1 MMTVI
6 VLAHRGYSAKAP
18 ENTMAAFELALAVG
32 ADGIELDVHM
42 TRDGEI
48 VVIHDDTLDRTT
60 NGKGS
65 VSDQTM
71 AELRELDAGSW
82 FSPEFAG
89 ERIPT
94 LKLVLE
100 LIKDKDVLLNIEI
113 KTGLGFQQLNEELV
127 PLLDRYDRWERTII
141 SSFNHYALAHL
152 ISLKPQARTAILYMA
167 ALVNPWV
174 YAKSIGATA
183 LHPYYPGIIP
193 EIVTASQQ
201 NGMMVNAW
209 TVDLEADIQRVKMCR
224 VDGIITNE
232 PERVKSL
239 I

>member
-60 NGKGS
+60 NGKGP

-89 ERIPT
+89 ENT
-94 LKLVLE
+94 
-100 LIKDKDVLLNIEI
+100 
-113 KTGLGFQQLNEELV
+113 
-127 PLLDRYDRWERTII
+127 
-141 SSFNHYALAHL
+141 H
-152 ISLKPQARTAILYMA
+152 PQA
-167 ALVNPWV
+167 
-174 YAKSIGATA
+174 GAGT
-183 LHPYYPGIIP
+183 
-193 EIVTASQQ
+193 
-201 NGMMVNAW
+201 
-209 TVDLEADIQRVKMCR
+209 D
-224 VDGIITNE
+224 
-232 PERVKSL
+232 
-239 I
+239 

>member
-60 NGKGS
+60 NGKGP

-127 PLLDRYDRWERTII
+127 PLFGPIRSLG
-141 SSFNHYALAHL
+141 AHDH
-152 ISLKPQARTAILYMA
+152 
-167 ALVNPWV
+167 LVV
-174 YAKSIGATA
+174 
-183 LHPYYPGIIP
+183 
-193 EIVTASQQ
+193 
-201 NGMMVNAW
+201 
-209 TVDLEADIQRVKMCR
+209 
-224 VDGIITNE
+224 
-232 PERVKSL
+232 
-239 I
+239 

>member
-60 NGKGS
+60 NGKGP

-94 LKLVLE
+94 LKRVLE